1 MFRLT
6 RIIAVVALG
15 GCASASARS
24 GTPNGE
30 ASSPQSPVSN
40 PQSRDAKP
48 LGTGYLVVVGGGP
61 IPDVI
66 NRRFVELA
74 GGAGKARIVVL
85 PMASESGAESGAEK
99 AADYR
104 KLGAQAVSLNL
115 ARTDAAA
122 DTVARILGQATGIW
136 FPGGDQNRLTA
147 AILGTAVLDSIRSR
161 FRHGA
166 VVGGT
171 SAGAAVMSDPM
182 ISGDER
188 RPGGSRPPSDS
199 SDGWMTIDRED
210 VVLVPGFGLLPPNVT
225 VDQHFL
231 RRRRHNRLI
240 SVVLERPNFVGIG
253 IDESTALVVPPSGA
267 WEIIGASQAVIY
279 DARQATVTPAGKTL
293 GTAGV
298 HLHVLPSGSRFD
310 FASGKANL
318 P

>member
-1 MFRLT
+1 VRLT
-6 RIIAVVALG
+6 NIVAVLLLA
-15 GCASASARS
+15 GCASAGGRS
-24 GTPNGE
+24 PSPNDA
-30 ASSPQSPVSN
+30 ASPSQSPVHNPQSPAV
-40 PQSRDAKP
+40 
-48 LGTGYLVVVGGGP
+48 GHLVIVGGGP

-66 NRRFVELA
+66 NRRFVDLA
-74 GGAGKARIVVL
+74 GGAGKARIVVF

-99 AADYR
+99 ADDYR
-104 KLGAQAVSLNL
+104 KLGAQAVSLDL
-115 ARTDAAA
+115 VRTDAGS
-122 DTVARILGQATGIW
+122 DSVARMLGQATGIW

-188 RPGGSRPPSDS
+188 RPGGTRPPSDS

-210 VVLVPGFGLLPPNVT
+210 VVLVPGFGFLPPNVT

-231 RRRRHNRLI
+231 RRRRHNRLV

-253 IDESTALVVPPSGA
+253 IDESTALVVSPGGS
-267 WEIIGASQAVIY
+267 WDIIGASQAVIY
-279 DARQATVTPAGKTL
+279 DARKATVTPGKATL
-293 GTAGV
+293 GTTDV
-298 HLHVLPSGSRFD
+298 RLHVLPAGSHFD
-310 FASGKANL
+310 FASGTATL
-318 P
+318 PR